1 MSKSDW
7 RSRVAML
14 SRTGSRKIEEMLLLE
29 YYEQLFRNEIREG
42 LPTIRPKLSS
52 KPTLALR
59 CHVRE

>member
-29 YYEQLFRNEIREG
+29 YYGQSGSRRLELSFSC
-42 LPTIRPKLSS
+42 LPTIPEHSEGLS
-52 KPTLALR
+52 
-59 CHVRE
+59 